1 MSDSISKALEEAE
14 KLVTALK
21 GLKANPAPAE
31 HLALLKTN
39 DKIRL
44 ALEEP
49 YDVVTRWLENMA
61 VASALYTLIQIG
73 AFEKL
78 PANGSISAQSL
89 ATDVKV
95 DTSVITR
102 TMRVILANGIAV
114 ETAPDEYAHN
124 TLSMVLQP
132 QGLGSFFLVCMEFQK
147 TWVKLPEYLQ
157 SHAPTELYD
166 LKKSPFA
173 YAAGKEGLTYYEVLN
188 EDEAQRNIWNN
199 NMAQIEKNMPVLG
212 MFPFATLKEQVLK
225 EPERPFIVD
234 IGSGK
239 GQAMLA
245 IESECPNFFGGKVV
259 LQDLPIVIN
268 SLKVEDLPESVVPT
282 SHDIFT
288 PQPVKNA
295 HIYFMRRLL
304 HDFYIPVCL
313 DILKNVVPAMGPDSR
328 LIVCDM
334 LVPER
339 VEVGGPMEL
348 YWLDFSLMTISGREK
363 TLKEFIEMFDEVGL
377 ELVKIYPSEVGKTAM
392 LETRLKKL

>member
-1 MSDSISKALEEAE
+1 MSDAVSKALEEAE
-14 KLVTALK
+14 KLVAALK
-21 GLKANPAPAE
+21 GLKANPSPTE
-31 HLALLKTN
+31 HLAILKHT

-44 ALEEP
+44 TLEEP
-49 YDVVTRWLENMA
+49 YDLVTRWLENMA

-78 PANGSISAQSL
+78 PAEGSISAHTL
-89 ATDVKV
+89 ATEVKV
-95 DTSVITR
+95 DLSVITR

-124 TLSMVLQP
+124 MLSMVLQP
-132 QGLGSFFLVCMEFQK
+132 QALGGFFLVCMDFQR
-147 TWVKLPEYLQ
+147 TWVKLPEYLK
-157 SHAPTELYD
+157 SHTPTDLYD
-166 LKKSPFA
+166 LKKSPFS
-173 YAAGKEGLTYYEVLN
+173 YALGKEGLTYYEVLN
-188 EDEAQRNIWNN
+188 EDEGQRKIWNN
-199 NMAQIEKNMPVLG
+199 TMQQMEKNMPILG
-212 MFPFATLKEQVLK
+212 MFPFATLKEQVEK

-245 IESECPNFFGGKVV
+245 IETECPKFFGAKVI

-268 SLKVEDLPESVVPT
+268 SLKPEDIPGITPT
-282 SHDIFT
+282 IHDIFT

-295 HIYFMRRLL
+295 HVYFMRRLL

-328 LIVCDM
+328 LIICDM

-339 VEVGGPMEL
+339 VEIGGPMEL

-363 TLKEFIEMFDEVGL
+363 TLKEFNDMFEEVGL
-377 ELVKIYPSEVGKTAM
+377 ELVKVYPSAVGKTAM
-392 LETRLKKL
+392 LETRLKKA